1 MPTLH
6 YNKQLFIAGL
16 IFTLHNTEEAFGFRQ
31 FRYPEG
37 ILNHI
42 PPAGEMITAIIIITL
57 IAWIAII
64 WTTFQTKTG
73 PKRFLLTT
81 LVTVFLINAFIPHIL
96 GMIYLGSYFPAVVT
110 AIILYLPYVYWILPK
125 LYNEFETR
133 KSFFIT
139 AAQGICLALI
149 LVFLTQTAGYLI
161 NRL

>member
-1 MPTLH
+1 MSTLH

-16 IFTLHNTEEAFGFRQ
+16 IFTLHNTEEAFGFLQ

-42 PPAGEMITAIIIITL
+42 PTAGEMITAIILITV
-57 IAWIAII
+57 IAWIAIVWI
-64 WTTFQTKTG
+64 SVQKRTN

-81 LVTVFLINAFIPHIL
+81 LATVFLFNAFIPHIL

-110 AIILYLPYVYWILPK
+110 AIILYLPYAYWILPK

-133 KSFFIT
+133 KSFFRT
-139 AAQGICLALI
+139 TAQGICLALF
-149 LVFLTQTAGYLI
+149 LVFLTQATGYLI
-161 NRL
+161 DKL

>member
-42 PPAGEMITAIIIITL
+42 TAAGGMTTAIILITI
-57 IAWIAII
+57 IAWIAIVWI
-64 WTTFQTKTG
+64 SAQKHTG

-81 LVTVFLINAFIPHIL
+81 LTIAFLFNAFIPHIL
-96 GMIYLGSYFPAVVT
+96 GMIYVGGYFPAVVT

-133 KSFFIT
+133 KLFFKT
-139 AAQGICLALI
+139 AAQGICLALF

-161 NRL
+161 NHL